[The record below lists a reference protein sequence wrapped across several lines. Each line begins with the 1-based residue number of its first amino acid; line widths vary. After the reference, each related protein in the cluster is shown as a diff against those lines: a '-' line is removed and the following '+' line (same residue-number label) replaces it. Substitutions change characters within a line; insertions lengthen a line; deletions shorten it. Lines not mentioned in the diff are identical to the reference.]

1 MLRKIQVLDKS
12 VADKIAA
19 GEVVDRPVSIVKELV
34 ENAIDSG
41 ANSITVEIK
50 GGGKEYIRITDN
62 GCGIEADDVE
72 VAFLRHATSKISSA
86 HDLDAIM
93 TLGFRGEAL
102 ASIGAVARV
111 EVITKTQDARMGRHV
126 IVDGSRILSNEP
138 IGCPDGTTITVKDL
152 FFNVPA
158 RLKFLGSDGAE
169 SRRIIDL
176 VSRVALA
183 YPDIRIKLVSNNK
196 PVFNTS
202 GKGNILDNIVSIYGA
217 DIGKD
222 LIPVSDDRGGNH
234 IRGFV
239 SNPGLSMSTRTRQI
253 FCVNGRV
260 VSSGILE
267 KAVDRAYKE
276 RLFQSRF
283 PVAFLFLAVPAN
295 KLDVNIHPT
304 KKEVRFDDSAEIE
317 DFVAEAITKALQAEE
332 AVPEVRSDHVKEVP
346 REQFED
352 PGRKPVEKPKLH
364 EKPDQGEQLDVKKLL
379 STMRDKADSLVK
391 MSKENVP
398 LHQMVKEDIAKY
410 SAATEKATA
419 DSEGKETAATEVEND
434 QSVAMPAIQPP
445 RQKPFDMDELTIL
458 GSLFNTYIL
467 ASAGDVFYMIDQHAA
482 HERVFYEK
490 LRGQYEASEKYSQQ
504 LMIPLN
510 FNVSA
515 DVVATEEKW
524 MPSVNAMGYD
534 VEFFGNNT
542 YLVREIPAFMEMK
555 EAEDFLNDLFN
566 QFSEKPDMNNPAI
579 IDKIIM
585 RSCKSAIKGGDV
597 LSSEEIKALMDQLKQ
612 CINPFSCPHGRP
624 TFIRMSKY
632 EIERMFKRA

>member
-276 RLFQSRF
+276 RLFQGRF

-332 AVPEVRSDHVKEVP
+332 AVPEVRSDHVEEVP

-391 MSKENVP
+391 LSKENVP

-410 SAATEKATA
+410 DAAKEKTA
-419 DSEGKETAATEVEND
+419 IEVEND

-445 RQKPFDMDELTIL
+445 RQKPFDMDDLNIL

-467 ASAGDVFYMIDQHAA
+467 ASADDVFYMIDQHAA

-566 QFSEKPDMNNPAI
+566 QFSEKPYMNNPAT

>member
-276 RLFQSRF
+276 RLFQGRF

-391 MSKENVP
+391 LSKENVP

-410 SAATEKATA
+410 DAAKEKTA
-419 DSEGKETAATEVEND
+419 IEVEND

-445 RQKPFDMDELTIL
+445 RQKPFDMDDLNIL

-467 ASAGDVFYMIDQHAA
+467 ASADDVFYMIDQHAA

-566 QFSEKPDMNNPAI
+566 QFSEKPDMNNPAT